1 MNRTFIEGRVTL
13 GLLGGQCPHPARD
26 RVGSLRAKSMR
37 VKEGALVEG
46 TARGGRAGLAGV
58 TAHRGCAATRLC
70 EALPIR
76 HGTAVTPSPLGKA
89 AGWGALRRGSPTVTP
104 LRPVARV
111 PFQGLEAATSCGGR
125 RRLLLLLRPCG
136 TLDTSTVRS
145 LPVQRSPPFC
155 AQRGRP
161 TGAARSPADNVH
173 NLCGGARDAHPAA
186 DAPQRHASKKRNP
199 PCPLASSGHSCYD
212 DPIDQP
218 GGTRHGYSPLGTHHP
233 PSPH

>member
-1 MNRTFIEGRVTL
+1 MNRTFIECRVTL

-26 RVGSLRAKSMR
+26 RVGSLRAKSVR

-46 TARGGRAGLAGV
+46 PARGGHGAQRVRRDAVVRGSPYPSRHRRDTFPAGEGSWVGRARAGLPYG
-58 TAHRGCAATRLC
+58 H
-70 EALPIR
+70 
-76 HGTAVTPSPLGKA
+76 
-89 AGWGALRRGSPTVTP
+89 P
-104 LRPVARV
+104 LRPVSRV

-155 AQRGRP
+155 AQRVQP

-173 NLCGGARDAHPAA
+173 NLCEGARDAHPAA
-186 DAPQRHASKKRNP
+186 DAPQRHASKKWNP